1 MGKTGAVT
9 NPNKK
14 VAVVKKPGGRT
25 GGGNKKA
32 VVSPK
37 KGK

>member
-1 MGKTGAVT
+1 MGKTGGMK

-14 VAVVKKPGGRT
+14 VNVVKKPMGKT

-32 VVSPK
+32 TVSPK
-37 KGK
+37 RGR

>member
-1 MGKTGAVT
+1 MGKTGKMT

-14 VAVVKKPGGRT
+14 VAVVKKPMGKT
-25 GGGNKKA
+25 GGGNAKA
-32 VVSPK
+32 KVTPK